1 MWSKVK
7 RRRKTGSAWFAA
19 FSVLLAF
26 ASPSV
31 GVADATTDE
40 ADEADAADDTRDLGW
55 LVGIQVPV
63 GVTINEQFGDATS
76 IRYFTEGPNPG
87 PVGFIRQPVSGTDT
101 AVSPY
106 VGFGLELWSP
116 IVPVIPGNLRIFV
129 NAEILPTFGTSRSLA
144 SETAPG
150 PFEFPGSTDDPT
162 QVIGATILGQG
173 TRTKSQVMTTM
184 LAAAIG
190 VSIPVKSGERQLFI
204 KPSLGWMRFGLFAE
218 GQLHQAYKDDPIPLS
233 FPFGEE
239 VRTIPLSGRG
249 VKFYNAIGPGLEIEL
264 VTGTYGPVRPSLYIG
279 GGAYWLVD
287 REAIVFDTFAS
298 YERQGFT
305 PGIPAEDYYAR
316 WSVTPDAW
324 IFRAGV
330 GLRIM
335 WLGRK

>member
-7 RRRKTGSAWFAA
+7 RRRKAGSARFAV

-26 ASPSV
+26 ASPCV
-31 GVADATTDE
+31 GFADATTDE
-40 ADEADAADDTRDLGW
+40 ADEADDTRHLGW

-63 GVTINEQFGDATS
+63 GVTINQQFGDATS
-76 IRYFTEGPNPG
+76 IRFRTEGANEG
-87 PVGFIRQPVSGTDT
+87 PLGPIRQPVAGTDT

-106 VGFGLELWSP
+106 VGFGVELWSP
-116 IVPVIPGNLRIFV
+116 VLPVIPGDLRVFV
-129 NAEILPTFGTSRSLA
+129 NAEILPTFAAPRSLA
-144 SETAPG
+144 AEGDPG
-150 PFEFPGSTDDPT
+150 DFEFPIGRTEPS
-162 QVIGATILGQG
+162 QVIGETIIGQG
-173 TRTKSQVMTTM
+173 TRTNVQVMTTM

-190 VSIPVKSGERQLFI
+190 VSIPVKFRERQLFI
-204 KPSLGWMRFGLFAE
+204 KPSLGWMRFGLFVE
-218 GQLHQAYKDDPIPLS
+218 GQLHQAYKDDPFPLG

-239 VRTIPLSGRG
+239 VRTIALSGRG
-249 VKFYNAIGPGLEIEL
+249 VRYYNALGPGLEIEL

-279 GGAYWLVD
+279 GGAYRLLD
-287 REAIVFDTFAS
+287 REEIDFDAFAS

-316 WSVTPDAW
+316 WSATPDAW